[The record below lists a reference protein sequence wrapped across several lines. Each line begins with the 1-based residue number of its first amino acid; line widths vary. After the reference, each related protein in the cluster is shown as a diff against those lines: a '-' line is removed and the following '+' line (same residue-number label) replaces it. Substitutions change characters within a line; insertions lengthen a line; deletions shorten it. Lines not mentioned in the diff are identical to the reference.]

1 MTYSELITA
10 ITSYTQNY
18 ESDFLENLP
27 VFVQQA
33 EKRIYNS
40 VQIPALRKNATGGL
54 TAGSKYLSAPSDYL
68 STFSLAVIEDN
79 GNYEYLLNKDVN
91 FMRAS
96 YPNPNDTGMPK
107 YYALFGPTVI
117 GGLPTDEL
125 SFILA
130 PTPDQ
135 SYAVEMHYY
144 YYPVS
149 IVQGIVTIFAGGFAG
164 GSGYANNTY
173 FNVPLTGGSGSGAT
187 ANITVSG
194 GSVTNV
200 SLTNGGSLY
209 VAGDQLSAS
218 QASLGVGSGF
228 LVTVSSVSN
237 NAGTSW
243 LGDNYDPVLLYAS
256 LVEAYTFMKGEQD
269 IMSFYEKKYQDAL
282 AQLNRLGTGLERGD
296 SYRDGQAKIK
306 VNP

>member
-40 VQIPALRKNATGGL
+40 VQIPALRKNVTGAVLSGN
-54 TAGSKYLSAPSDYL
+54 KYVSCPSDFL
-68 STFSLAVIEDN
+68 SVFSLAVIDTD

-96 YPNPNDTGMPK
+96 YPNPNTIGLPK
-107 YYALFGPTVI
+107 YYALFGPTVTN
-117 GGLPTDEL
+117 GLPTDEL
-125 SFILA
+125 SFIIA

-135 SYAVEMHYY
+135 SYTVEMHYY

-149 IVQGIVTIFAGGFAG
+149 IVQGIITIFSGGFSG
-164 GSGYANNTY
+164 GSGYTNGTY

-187 ANITVSG
+187 ANITVSN
-194 GSVTNV
+194 NV
-200 SLTNGGSLY
+200 VSSAVLTNGGSLY
-209 VAGDQLSAS
+209 VAGDQLSAG
-218 QASLGVGSGF
+218 QADLGVGSGF
-228 LVTVSSVSN
+228 LITVNTVSN
-237 NAGTSW
+237 TAGVSW

-256 LVEAYTFMKGEQD
+256 LVEAYTFMKGEAD
-269 IMSFYEKKYQDAL
+269 IMTFYEKKYQDAL
-282 AQLNRLGTGLERGD
+282 GQLNRLGTGLERGD